1 MSQNPIVR
9 EGLNVCQAN
18 TRVCFFLP
26 IFSLK
31 RKTTIF
37 PFRKMKVLIQI
48 DNVIGTLLTSRSDAL
63 R

>member
-26 IFSLK
+26 IFLLK
-31 RKTTIF
+31 GRLPFF